1 MEALDAGSASMSGPR
16 RVVLFGPESTGKTT
30 LAARLARH
38 YGTRWVPEALR
49 AYVERR
55 LPTLPPGAPLVA
67 ESDLRAVVDAQ
78 VESEDALALEASR
91 VLFCD
96 TDPLQTAVYAQHY
109 FGRCPDWL
117 RTLAAERRYD
127 LTLLLDV
134 DVPWTSD
141 PLRDRPDQR
150 AELHALFLHTLAAHG
165 QRPFVRL
172 AGAWDAREAAAR
184 EAVDALLAR

>member
-1 MEALDAGSASMSGPR
+1 MDALHDGAVSAPR

-30 LAARLARH
+30 LAVRLARH
-38 YGTRWVPEALR
+38 YQTAWVPEALR

-55 LPTLPPGAPLVA
+55 LPSLAPGAPLVE
-67 ESDLRAVVDAQ
+67 ESDLWPVVDAQ
-78 VESEDALALEASR
+78 VQAEEALAIEASR

-109 FGRCPDWL
+109 FGRCPEWL
-117 RTLAAERRYD
+117 WRLAAARRYD

-141 PLRDRPDQR
+141 PLRDRPAQR
-150 AELHALFLHTLAAHG
+150 AELHALFLRTLEAHG
-165 QRPFVRL
+165 QRPFVRI
-172 AGAWDAREAAAR
+172 AGSWAERESAAR
-184 EAVDALLAR
+184 AAVDALLAS